1 MSGAAGGNLE
11 RSARV
16 AGWGR
21 TPWATADVV
30 HPSTPS
36 ELAGAGAGAG
46 ARGAITRG
54 LGRSYGD
61 AAQRSG
67 GLVVDATGVAG
78 VLDLDQH
85 SGTVRV
91 LGGTSLDDLLRHIV
105 PRGWFVGTTP
115 GTRFVTVGGMIAADV
130 HGKNHH
136 ADGAFGLH
144 VRSMVVGTPD
154 GGQRTLTSA
163 DTPEEF
169 WATCGGMGLTGPII
183 EATLALRPI
192 ETSRLVV
199 DTDRVA
205 DLDGLLDQLR
215 AGQAKHR
222 YSVAWIDLLATR
234 AALGRSV
241 LTQGDFAPIGAL
253 DPGTDALAFDPRAP
267 LPVPPGPSGL
277 LNRLSVRAFNELW
290 FRKAPRQRRGELQ
303 TITTFFHPLD
313 IFAGWNRLYGPRGF
327 VQWQCQLP
335 FGAEAEL
342 RACVEALSGGG
353 AASFLA
359 VLKTLGPADPGP
371 LSFPAEGWT
380 LALDVPAGALEVAA
394 LLRRLDHV
402 VADAGGRAYLAKDSH
417 LEPALVPVMYPRLD
431 EWREVR
437 ARMDPGATFRSD
449 LGERLHL
456 RG

>member
-1 MSGAAGGNLE
+1 MNV
-11 RSARV
+11 AREHARL

-21 TPWATADVV
+21 TPWAAADVV
-30 HPSTPS
+30 HPSSPD
-36 ELAGAGAGAG
+36 ELASA
-46 ARGAITRG
+46 ARGAGRRGAIARG

-67 GLVVDATGVAG
+67 GLVIDATGVRG
-78 VLDLDQH
+78 VLDLDVEA
-85 SGTVRV
+85 GEVRV
-91 LGGTSLDDLLRHIV
+91 LAGTSLDDLLREIV

-115 GTRFVTVGGMIAADV
+115 GTRFVTVGGMIASDV

-154 GGQRTLTSA
+154 GGRRSLTPA
-163 DTPEEF
+163 DTPDEF

-192 ETSRLVV
+192 ETAQLAV
-199 DTDRVA
+199 DTDRIS
-205 DLDGLLDQLR
+205 DLDDLLARLR
-215 AGQAKHR
+215 DGQAQHR
-222 YSVAWIDLLATR
+222 YSVAWIDLLATG
-234 AALGRSV
+234 ASLGRSV
-241 LTQGDFAPIGAL
+241 LTQGDFAPAASLRRRAGG
-253 DPGTDALAFDPRAP
+253 DPLAFDPRP
-267 LPVPPGPSGL
+267 PVPVPPGPTGL
-277 LNRLSVRAFNELW
+277 LNKLTVRAFNELW
-290 FRKAPRQRRGELQ
+290 FRKAPKERRGELQ
-303 TITTFFHPLD
+303 SIGTFFHPLD

-342 RACVEALSGGG
+342 RACVESLSGEG
-353 AASFLA
+353 ATSFLA

-371 LSFPAEGWT
+371 LSFPAPGWT
-380 LALDVPAGALEVAA
+380 LALDVPAGSLEVAA
-394 LLRRLDHV
+394 LLRRLDHL

-417 LEPALVPVMYPRLD
+417 LDPALVPVMYPRLD
-431 EWREVR
+431 EWRDVCSS
-437 ARMDPGATFRSD
+437 MDPQRRFRSD
-449 LGERLHL
+449 LGERLGL